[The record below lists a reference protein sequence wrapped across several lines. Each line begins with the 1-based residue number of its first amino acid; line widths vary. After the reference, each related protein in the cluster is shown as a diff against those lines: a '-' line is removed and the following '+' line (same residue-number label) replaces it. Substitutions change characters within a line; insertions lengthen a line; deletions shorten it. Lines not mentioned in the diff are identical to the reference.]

1 MKVPLTQV
9 PSEQGNKRSGWM
21 KHSGLGLKVQVEGT
35 VSLDLGSSGPGES
48 SAPLWKTTAM
58 VQEAGKKGNNHSLL
72 PHPQTLLPV
81 G

>member
-48 SAPLWKTTAM
+48 SAPS
-58 VQEAGKKGNNHSLL
+58 VEDHSHG
-72 PHPQTLLPV
+72 P
-81 G
+81 GGWEEGE